1 MTTYI
6 KNSKGERKIAYVE
19 PYVKNSE
26 ILFEKVAELN
36 GKWDEI
42 QQLIEDINGMECPI
56 EYRSSWEK

>member
-6 KNSKGERKIAYVE
+6 KNSKGEQKIAYVE

-36 GKWDEI
+36 DKWDEI
-42 QQLIEDINGMECPI
+42 RQLIEDINGMECPI